1 MIKKCIWAIFFLL
14 SLKVQAQYK
23 PDVLVFGSSAAG
35 CSAAIQ
41 AAKSGVKTLLI
52 SPNEFLISDTAPNMN
67 VPAFEA
73 GIWKE
78 WKALYQKSADTIP
91 IDPRA
96 TMAEMIKNTKG
107 LTYLR
112 SVEVTNI
119 SKKNKGWELKVKI
132 SGKAEEIKCKILV
145 DATFD
150 ARNSL
155 LAQFNLVDFNQNG
168 RFLNLVDPPIDQ
180 KLADN
185 ISKNLFRTSSAAGF
199 GKDSM
204 ILKTIPLAI
213 FIPKETENLLMV
225 SMACFNSSNA
235 DDVNNLALWV
245 NMGQACGALAA
256 YGPFFDT
263 SPDKANIRMTQGEMF
278 THNSFLYPVIDI
290 DMKDVS
296 WVAIQKIIASGILKF
311 DFEKG
316 IFNPNGNVNT
326 QEVKTVLSALF
337 PRSRIWFIE
346 NKVDQFTLAQT
357 ISLMSFISGKDPITL
372 QQEVVLDWK
381 TKYKFST
388 VFAET
393 DFVNRKEFAVLIDAY
408 LAPFS
413 VRVDFEGNFLR

>member
-1 MIKKCIWAIFFLL
+1 
-14 SLKVQAQYK
+14 
-23 PDVLVFGSSAAG
+23 
-35 CSAAIQ
+35 
-41 AAKSGVKTLLI
+41 
-52 SPNEFLISDTAPNMN
+52 
-67 VPAFEA
+67 
-73 GIWKE
+73 
-78 WKALYQKSADTIP
+78 
-91 IDPRA
+91 
-96 TMAEMIKNTKG
+96 
-107 LTYLR
+107 
-112 SVEVTNI
+112 
-119 SKKNKGWELKVKI
+119 
-132 SGKAEEIKCKILV
+132 
-145 DATFD
+145 
-150 ARNSL
+150 
-155 LAQFNLVDFNQNG
+155 
-168 RFLNLVDPPIDQ
+168 
-180 KLADN
+180 
-185 ISKNLFRTSSAAGF
+185 
-199 GKDSM
+199 
-204 ILKTIPLAI
+204 
-213 FIPKETENLLMV
+213 
-225 SMACFNSSNA
+225 
-235 DDVNNLALWV
+235 
-245 NMGQACGALAA
+245 
-256 YGPFFDT
+256 
-263 SPDKANIRMTQGEMF
+263 MTQGEMF

-381 TKYKFST
+381 TKNKFST